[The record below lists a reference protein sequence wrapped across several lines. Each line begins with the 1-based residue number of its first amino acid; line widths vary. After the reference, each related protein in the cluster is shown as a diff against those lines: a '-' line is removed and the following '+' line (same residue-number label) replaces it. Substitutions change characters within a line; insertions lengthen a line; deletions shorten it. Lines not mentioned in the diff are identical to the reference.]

1 MDQNPSAGEQP
12 ASSDKARKRK
22 PSAAYKVAKEIA
34 AKLGETAASPIRQ
47 ISVLV
52 RHYGP
57 EYALALLRETLLIEK
72 QGGLL
77 VSDGQR
83 RRTPGGVYFFLAKS
97 RMTDDERRQLLPNQ
111 YERVKAA
118 RARQRQQPAFDWDA
132 RRALVA
138 PLLAQQ
144 GAVDTVKITLI
155 GRPGEV
161 TTADETV
168 ITAMSHTAGAPT
180 LPRGVPAPP
189 QTPTVYTVYLASKH
203 WAKVQPAL
211 AADPDDALIIEG
223 LCAYDSDLGAMAVFA
238 MSATTKNLDA
248 AKRQAQK
255 QPPAAD
261 GSAPAAAPAP
271 PKKKAPERPA
281 PTPPAAAAVTLP
293 PIVESMTPDDAQKL
307 RELYASAALFRQKIE
322 TIEARPEGQRFGLE
336 MTRKLLHNIEA
347 DITALEG
354 KYSAG

>member
-1 MDQNPSAGEQP
+1 MDQNSGAGEQP

-22 PSAAYKVAKEIA
+22 PSEAYKVAKEIA
-34 AKLGETAASPIRQ
+34 AKLGETASSPIRQ

-57 EYALALLRETLLIEK
+57 EYARALLHETLRVEK

-83 RRTPGGVYFFLAKS
+83 RRTPGGVYFYLAKS

-118 RARQRQQPAFDWDA
+118 RARPRPVFNWDA
-132 RRALVA
+132 RGALVA
-138 PLLAQQ
+138 PLLARQ

-161 TTADETV
+161 TTVDETV
-168 ITAMSHTAGAPT
+168 ITAMTHTASAPT

-189 QTPTVYTVYLASKH
+189 LTPTVYTVYLASKH

-223 LCAYDSDLGAMAVFA
+223 LCAYDSELGAVAVFA

-255 QPPAAD
+255 QPPTD

-281 PTPPAAAAVTLP
+281 PTPPAAVTLP
-293 PIVESMTPDDAQKL
+293 PIVDRMAPDDAQKL

-336 MTRKLLHNIEA
+336 MTRKLLHNLEA
-347 DITALEG
+347 DIAALEG
-354 KYSAG
+354 SYSDSAG